1 MMRTAMIRT
10 EKINVGTA
18 ALGCPVERS
27 STAMGIGKTGKGTT
41 SVVPFAST
49 RGAALSAEGQLKH
62 LVEGSRFPGSRF
74 MSSRFII

>member
-18 ALGCPVERS
+18 ALGCPAERS

-41 SVVPFAST
+41 SVVPIETPKS
-49 RGAALSAEGQLKH
+49 AALAAEGH
-62 LVEGSRFPGSRF
+62 LNHPAEGSRF
-74 MSSRFII
+74 MSSRFAVSRFTI